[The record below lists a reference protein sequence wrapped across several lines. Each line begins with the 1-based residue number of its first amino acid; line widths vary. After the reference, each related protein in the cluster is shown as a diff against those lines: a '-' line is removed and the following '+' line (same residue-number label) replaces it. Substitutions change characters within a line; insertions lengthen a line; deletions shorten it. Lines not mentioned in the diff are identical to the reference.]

1 MFLSGCIFAAVMG
14 AQAAPAKQEYKA
26 KLGTP
31 YLVGTVGRTAGE
43 KKVTELGN
51 SRLITLNSVRTAL
64 SFGTK
69 RETIVARQGK
79 MLVIL
84 GSTIKNPEKKPIL
97 VSDASCFALRCY
109 EPTFKASDVD
119 YRGSALKN
127 GDILSQQL
135 KPGQAIDVWSVYEF
149 PEQIPHLKIGIYF
162 HTFIA
167 SQTPRFDVT
176 NLIEKPT
183 SVFAQSSLRFNS
195 SAQVGL
201 KAKFDL
207 DSLNFRVLEVKKVSD
222 GGIAVRIEAS
232 NDMILPERWGWQY
245 AQAQIED
252 SSGRKTTN
260 YPDFYID
267 SAYSDWGMNI
277 QPRKSITGEYRF
289 YPSNQDEPVKFSLTM
304 NSTKRSVM
312 VLLK

>member
-1 MFLSGCIFAAVMG
+1 MMG
-14 AQAAPAKQEYKA
+14 AQATPAKPDYKA

-51 SRLITLNSVRTAL
+51 SRLISLNSAHTAL
-64 SFGTK
+64 AFATK

-84 GSTIKNPEKKPIL
+84 GSTIKNPEKRPIL
-97 VSDASCFALRCY
+97 VSEASCFGLRCF
-109 EPTFKASDVD
+109 EPTFKASEVA
-119 YRGSALKN
+119 YRGSALKS
-127 GDILSQQL
+127 GGILSQQL
-135 KPGQAIDVWSVYEF
+135 KPGEAIDVWSVYEF
-149 PEQIPHLKIGIYF
+149 PEQIPHLKIGIYY
-162 HTFIA
+162 HTYIA
-167 SQTPRFDVT
+167 SQAPKFDLT
-176 NLIEKPT
+176 NLLDKPR

-195 SAQVGL
+195 SAQVSL
-201 KAKFDL
+201 KDKFDL
-207 DSLNFRVLEVKKVSD
+207 DSLTFRVLGVKKLSD
-222 GGIAVRIEAS
+222 GGFAVRIEAS

-252 SSGRKTTN
+252 SSGQKTLN

-277 QPRKSITGEYRF
+277 QPRKTITGEYRF

-304 NSTKRSVM
+304 NSTKRSVT